1 MKKEELKNLKDWCIG
16 METLINLISTHKKRV
31 PESVEL
37 ITEQPADKA
46 VHVYSGIEKIAAAL
60 KEPMHFNFNPTFY
73 EKTISY
79 NGVTFFQIGF
89 YVSK

>member
-1 MKKEELKNLKDWCIG
+1 MEKEELKNLKDWCIG

-46 VHVYSGIEKIAAAL
+46 VHV
-60 KEPMHFNFNPTFY
+60 
-73 EKTISY
+73 
-79 NGVTFFQIGF
+79 
-89 YVSK
+89 